1 MAQAGYT
8 PISLYYSSTTTNV
21 PLNTDL
27 VAGELAINI
36 TDGKLFY
43 KDNANVV
50 QVIGTKGGVGSSST
64 TQVLYN
70 SSGSVV
76 GSANLT
82 FNGTT
87 LTANTLNLTTVL
99 ATNYGGTGLTT
110 FTSGGAVY
118 ATSTSALTTGTL
130 PITAG
135 GTGQTTASAALTALG
150 GINTG
155 KSIAMA
161 MIFGG

>member
-87 LTANTLNLTTVL
+87 LTANTLNLTNLL
-99 ATNYGGTGLTT
+99 ATNYGGTGLSS

-130 PITAG
+130 PIASG
-135 GTGQTTASAALTALG
+135 GTGQTTAAAALNALG